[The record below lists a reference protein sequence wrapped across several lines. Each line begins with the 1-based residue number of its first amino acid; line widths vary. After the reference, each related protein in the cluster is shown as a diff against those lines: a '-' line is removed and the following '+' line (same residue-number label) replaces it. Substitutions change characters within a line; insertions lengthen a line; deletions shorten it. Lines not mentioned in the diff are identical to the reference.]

1 MHVVSIESGAGESGG
16 HFDLSVHALFAQDGD
31 FGFRAAVDERR
42 GDVFVHVE
50 LHVGKQ
56 CAAVVV
62 VNQGKL
68 TVGAGRVVAQTLNG
82 VAGFLPCALQVGK
95 GLIENFFSCI
105 DDHMAA
111 VGKLSQIVQR
121 EIQFLAQIENIFV
134 VGSVNSNNGS

>member
-1 MHVVSIESGAGESGG
+1 M
-16 HFDLSVHALFAQDGD
+16 
-31 FGFRAAVDERR
+31 
-42 GDVFVHVE
+42 
-50 LHVGKQ
+50 
-56 CAAVVV
+56 
-62 VNQGKL
+62 
-68 TVGAGRVVAQTLNG
+68 
-82 VAGFLPCALQVGK
+82 AGFLPCALQVGK